1 METISFYLQ
10 RQSASLF
17 ANSTAYM
24 HIYFFLQASA
34 AMALKLQWNNDFPW
48 TQRERK
54 FKMFKMKQQ
63 NAGSTT
69 HFIRVCIRNGLER
82 DSRGTERGSLQK
94 VPQQWLSCR
103 HRAGG
108 THGDVAEPTLSCSPL
123 LHSPL
128 HLFPVNQN
136 RDFAI
141 HLLSALATHWVTS
154 MHIT

>member
-10 RQSASLF
+10 HQSASLF

-34 AMALKLQWNNDFPW
+34 AMALKLQWNNDFSW

-63 NAGSTT
+63 NVGS
-69 HFIRVCIRNGLER
+69 NGLER
-82 DSRGTERGSLQK
+82 DSGGTERGSLQK

-108 THGDVAEPTLSCSPL
+108 THGDIAEPTLSCSPL

-128 HLFPVNQN
+128 HLSPANQN
-136 RDFAI
+136 RDFSI
-141 HLLSALATHWVTS
+141 HLLLLSALATHWVPS
-154 MHIT
+154 MHIP